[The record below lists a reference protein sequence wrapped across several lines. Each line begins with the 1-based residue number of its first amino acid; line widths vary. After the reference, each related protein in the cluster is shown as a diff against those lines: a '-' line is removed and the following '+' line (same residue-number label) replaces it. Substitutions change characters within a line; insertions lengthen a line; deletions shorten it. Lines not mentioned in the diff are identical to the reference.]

1 MLLSVQA
8 FIIIIIMEVFINS
21 KRLSIETILNTYTH
35 THTHTHTYTHTHTH
49 IHTHTHTYIFTPTHK
64 YTDYTKL
71 NLPIN

>member
-35 THTHTHTYTHTHTH
+35 THTHTRTHTH
-49 IHTHTHTYIFTPTHK
+49 IYTHTHTYIFTPTHK